1 MEAKHTKSGSY
12 AWKSILK
19 GTEVLKLGA
28 KWRVGD
34 GKSIK
39 IWNDFRLPGKENVKV
54 SNSTDEAH
62 GEETFDLLIDRGS
75 RQWKGHLV
83 DSLFT
88 PLDAAAIKNIPLGRQ
103 AAEDS
108 LFWPLTQTRGYT
120 SKTSYHFLREYHEPS
135 TNSPPYPRDKALWKH
150 VWTLNTPNEIKN
162 LIWRACRN
170 GIPKKS
176 NLARRTIILDPT
188 YDRCGSAPEDI
199 IHALWACPQLDV
211 V

>member
-1 MEAKHTKSGSY
+1 MEEKHTKSGSY

-39 IWNDFRLPGKENVKV
+39 IWNDFWLPGKENVKV

-88 PLDAAAIKNIPLGRQ
+88 PLDDAAIKNIPLGRQ

-120 SKTSYHFLREYHEPS
+120 SKTSYHFLSEYHEPL
-135 TNSPPYPRDKALWKH
+135 TNSPPYPRDKALWKQ
-150 VWTLNTPNEIKN
+150 VWTLNTPNKIKN
-162 LIWRACRN
+162 LIFGELA
-170 GIPKKS
+170 GMVFPK
-176 NLARRTIILDPT
+176 NPI
-188 YDRCGSAPEDI
+188 
-199 IHALWACPQLDV
+199 
-211 V
+211 